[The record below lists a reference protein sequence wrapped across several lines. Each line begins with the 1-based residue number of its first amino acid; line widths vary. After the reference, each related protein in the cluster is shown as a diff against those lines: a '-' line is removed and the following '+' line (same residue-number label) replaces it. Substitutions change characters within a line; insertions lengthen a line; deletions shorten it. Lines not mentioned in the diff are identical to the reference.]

1 AGTSSVT
8 VTTPLGWSASQNGI
22 LTAPGVPAQL
32 FIVQQPT
39 NSFASWAFN
48 PVVTVRADDA
58 YGNPIQSG
66 AAITLGLASNPTNA
80 AVKGTKTVVMSGG
93 LATFTG
99 VSVSK
104 AGVGYTLVAK
114 AGAAISTPSTPFT
127 IYKATHF
134 SVSKPTAV
142 QAGTAFTVTVV
153 ALDAFNH
160 VDTT

>member
-1 AGTSSVT
+1 
-8 VTTPLGWSASQNGI
+8 
-22 LTAPGVPAQL
+22 
-32 FIVQQPT
+32 
-39 NSFASWAFN
+39 
-48 PVVTVRADDA
+48 
-58 YGNPIQSG
+58 
-66 AAITLGLASNPTNA
+66 
-80 AVKGTKTVVMSGG
+80 
-93 LATFTG
+93 ATFTG

-160 VDTT
+160 LDTTYLGTVHFTSTASPMADLPIDYTFQPGDAGQHTFTVTLNRSGGRTVTVTDMLKAAVHGSRTVSVAPGALAGFLVSGYPSTTVVNVA